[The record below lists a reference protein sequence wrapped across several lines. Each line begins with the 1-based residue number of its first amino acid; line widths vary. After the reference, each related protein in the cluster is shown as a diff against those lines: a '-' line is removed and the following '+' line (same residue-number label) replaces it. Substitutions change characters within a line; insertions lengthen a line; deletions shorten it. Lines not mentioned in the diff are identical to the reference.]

1 MGPLLQHDHTGLE
14 RASAVAG
21 EYPLKNG
28 IILENQLE
36 MEVSRRFLSGYMLDY
51 RRVFH

>member
-1 MGPLLQHDHTGLE
+1 MGPLLQHDHAGLE

-21 EYPLKNG
+21 ESPLKKE

-36 MEVSRRFLSGYMLDY
+36 MEVSWRFLPGYMLDY